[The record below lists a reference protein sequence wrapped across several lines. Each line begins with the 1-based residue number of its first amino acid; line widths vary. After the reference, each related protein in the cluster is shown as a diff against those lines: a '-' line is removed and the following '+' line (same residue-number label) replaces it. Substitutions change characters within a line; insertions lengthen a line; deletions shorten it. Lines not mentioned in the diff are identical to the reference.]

1 MSMIVN
7 RRDIDFYLYELLD
20 LEELLKNDRYKEHD
34 RDTVTAILDLAQ
46 QIAEEAFLPCAA
58 ELDEHEPIFEAGRA
72 ITPDSLK
79 ACLKTF
85 VEAGLPAA
93 TFDASLGGMQ
103 LPMLVANFMQ
113 GIFQAANGS
122 AVGYIFLTTSNAHM
136 LEACGSDAL
145 RARYLPPLVEGR
157 WFGTMC
163 LSEPHAGSSLSDI
176 RCMAEPLG
184 DGSFKLTGTKMWI
197 SGGDQDVSENIIHM
211 VLART
216 PGAPAGVKG
225 ISLFLVPKY
234 RVTETGEIGD
244 FNHIALAGLNHKM
257 GQRGI
262 TNTLLNFGEGG
273 DCLGYLVGAEHEGL
287 KNMFHMMNEAR
298 IGVGMGAAMSGL
310 AGYLYSLDY
319 ARNRPQG
326 RHPGI
331 KDPNSPMLPIIEHAD
346 IRRLLMEQKVTV
358 EGSIA
363 LLSYCT
369 QLVDQQEMAEEAA
382 ERERLTLL
390 LELLTPVAKSWPSE
404 YTLEA
409 NKHAIQILGGYGYT
423 REYPVERH
431 YRDNRLNP
439 IHEGTHG
446 IQGMDLLGRKVN
458 LAGGVTLS
466 IFEEEMQPALQA
478 AAGTETLAAMG
489 EALTDIWQLVKRT
502 VETVNQEADT
512 VARLS
517 SATPFLDAFGHV
529 AIAWLWL
536 RQAVIAREALQNG
549 AQADADF
556 YEGKVAACQF
566 FYRYHL
572 PQAAEKL
579 RYVASQDRSVLD
591 TQASWFTGQ

>member
-478 AAGTETLAAMG
+478 AAGSETLAAMG

>member
-369 QLVDQQEMAEEAA
+369 QLVDQQEMAEDAA
-382 ERERLTLL
+382 EKERLTLL

-591 TQASWFTGQ
+591 TQASWFIGQ

>member
-136 LEACGSDAL
+136 LEACGSDVL

-319 ARNRPQG
+319 ARNSPQG

-466 IFEEEMQPALQA
+466 IF
-478 AAGTETLAAMG
+478 
-489 EALTDIWQLVKRT
+489 
-502 VETVNQEADT
+502 
-512 VARLS
+512 
-517 SATPFLDAFGHV
+517 
-529 AIAWLWL
+529 
-536 RQAVIAREALQNG
+536 
-549 AQADADF
+549 
-556 YEGKVAACQF
+556 
-566 FYRYHL
+566 
-572 PQAAEKL
+572 
-579 RYVASQDRSVLD
+579 
-591 TQASWFTGQ
+591 

>member
-58 ELDEHEPIFEAGRA
+58 ELDEHEPVFEAGRA

-369 QLVDQQEMAEEAA
+369 QLVDQQEMAEDAA

-529 AIAWLWL
+529 VIAWLWL

>member
-369 QLVDQQEMAEEAA
+369 QLVDQQEMAEDAA
-382 ERERLTLL
+382 EKERLTLL

-466 IFEEEMQPALQA
+466 IFEEEMQPALEA
-478 AAGTETLAAMG
+478 AAGSETLAAMS
-489 EALTDIWQLVKRT
+489 EALTDIWHLVKRT

-529 AIAWLWL
+529 VIAWLWL

>member
-331 KDPNSPMLPIIEHAD
+331 KDPNAPMLPIIEHAD

-369 QLVDQQEMAEEAA
+369 QLVDQQEMAEDASEK
-382 ERERLTLL
+382 ERLTLL

-466 IFEEEMQPALQA
+466 IFEEEMQPALEA
-478 AAGTETLAAMG
+478 AAGRETLAAMG

>member
-20 LEELLKNDRYKEHD
+20 LEGLLKNDRYKEHD
-34 RDTVTAILDLAQ
+34 RDTVTAVLDLAQ

-58 ELDEHEPIFEAGRA
+58 ELDEHEPVFEAGRA
-72 ITPDSLK
+72 VTPDSLK

-184 DGSFKLTGTKMWI
+184 DGSFSLTGTKMWI
-197 SGGDQDVSENIIHM
+197 SGGDQDVSENIVHM

-273 DCLGYLVGAEHEGL
+273 ECLGYLVGAEHEGL

-369 QLVDQQEMAEEAA
+369 QLVDQQEMAEDASDK
-382 ERERLTLL
+382 ERLMLL

-458 LAGGVTLS
+458 LAGGATLS
-466 IFEEEMQPALQA
+466 IFEEEMQPALEA
-478 AAGTETLAAMG
+478 AAGSETLAAMG

-529 AIAWLWL
+529 VIAWLWL
-536 RQAVIAREALQNG
+536 RQALIAREALQNG

>member
-7 RRDIDFYLYELLD
+7 RRDIDFYLYEMLD
-20 LEELLKNDRYKEHD
+20 LEGLLKNDRYQEHD

-58 ELDEHEPIFEAGRA
+58 ELDEHEPVFEAGRA
-72 ITPDSLK
+72 VTPDSLK

-176 RCMAEPLG
+176 RCVAEPLG
-184 DGSFKLTGTKMWI
+184 DGSFSLTGTKMWI
-197 SGGDQDVSENIIHM
+197 SGGDQDVSENIVHM

-244 FNHIALAGLNHKM
+244 FNHVALAGLNHKM

-273 DCLGYLVGAEHEGL
+273 ECLGYLVGAEHEGL

-369 QLVDQQEMAEEAA
+369 QLVDQQVMGEDAVEK
-382 ERERLTLL
+382 ERLTLL

-466 IFEEEMQPALQA
+466 IFEEEMQPALEA
-478 AAGTETLAAMG
+478 AAGSETLAAMG
-489 EALTDIWQLVKRT
+489 GALTDIWQLVKRT

-529 AIAWLWL
+529 VIAWLWL

-591 TQASWFTGQ
+591 TRASWFTGQ

>member
-34 RDTVTAILDLAQ
+34 RDTVTAVLDLAQ

-58 ELDEHEPIFEAGRA
+58 ELDEHEPVFEAGRA
-72 ITPDSLK
+72 VTPDSLK

-85 VEAGLPAA
+85 IEAGLPAA

-184 DGSFKLTGTKMWI
+184 DGSFSLTGTKMWI
-197 SGGDQDVSENIIHM
+197 SGGDQDVSENIVHM

-273 DCLGYLVGAEHEGL
+273 ECLGYLVGAEHEGL

-369 QLVDQQEMAEEAA
+369 QLVDQQEMAEDASDK
-382 ERERLTLL
+382 ERLTLL

-529 AIAWLWL
+529 VIAWLWL

>member
-7 RRDIDFYLYELLD
+7 RRDIDFYLYEMLD
-20 LEELLKNDRYKEHD
+20 LEGLLKNDRYQEHD

-58 ELDEHEPIFEAGRA
+58 ELDEHEPVFEAGRA

-273 DCLGYLVGAEHEGL
+273 ECLGYLVGAEHEGL

-369 QLVDQQEMAEEAA
+369 QLVDQQVMAEDAVEK
-382 ERERLTLL
+382 ERLTLL

-478 AAGTETLAAMG
+478 AAGSETLAAMG
-489 EALTDIWQLVKRT
+489 EALTDIWQLVNRT

-529 AIAWLWL
+529 VIAWLWL

>member
-58 ELDEHEPIFEAGRA
+58 ELDEHEPVFEAGRA

-331 KDPNSPMLPIIEHAD
+331 KDPNAPMLPIIEHAD

-369 QLVDQQEMAEEAA
+369 QLVDQQEMAEDAA
-382 ERERLTLL
+382 EKERLTLL

-478 AAGTETLAAMG
+478 AAGSETLAAMG

>member
-478 AAGTETLAAMG
+478 AAGSETLAAMS
-489 EALTDIWQLVKRT
+489 EALTDIWHLVKRT

-566 FYRYHL
+566 FYRYPL

>member
-478 AAGTETLAAMG
+478 AAGSETLAAMG

-529 AIAWLWL
+529 VIAWLWL

>member
-7 RRDIDFYLYELLD
+7 RRDIDFYLYEMLD
-20 LEELLKNDRYKEHD
+20 LDGLLKNERYQEHD
-34 RDTVTAILDLAQ
+34 RDTVSAVFDLAQ

-58 ELDEHEPIFEAGRA
+58 ELDENEPVFEAGRA
-72 ITPDSLK
+72 VTPDSLK

-176 RCMAEPLG
+176 RCLAEPLG
-184 DGSFKLTGTKMWI
+184 DGSFKMTGTKMWI
-197 SGGDQDVSENIIHM
+197 SGGDQDVSENIVHM

-234 RVTETGEIGD
+234 RVDEAGALGD

-346 IRRLLMEQKVTV
+346 IRRLLMEQKVAV
-358 EGSIA
+358 EGSVA

-369 QLVDQQEMAEEAA
+369 QLVDQQSMAEDAA

-458 LAGGVTLS
+458 LAGGKVLDLLELEIQS
-466 IFEEEMQPALQA
+466 LLDQVSGYPHL
-478 AAGTETLAAMG
+478 ETLAQ
-489 EALTDIWQLVKRT
+489 ALEQAWQEVRAT
-502 VETVNQEADT
+502 VSAVNDHAD
-512 VARLS
+512 VLARLAN
-517 SATPFLDAFGHV
+517 ATPFLDAFGHV
-529 AIAWLWL
+529 VIAWLWL
-536 RQAVIAREALQNG
+536 WQAVVAQRALEYDPK
-549 AQADADF
+549 ADADF
-556 YEGKVAACQF
+556 YEGKLAACTF

-572 PQAAEKL
+572 PQAREKL
-579 RYVASQDRSVLD
+579 RYVGSIDRTALD
-591 TQASWFTGQ
+591 AKATWFTGV

>member
-20 LEELLKNDRYKEHD
+20 LEGLLKNDRYKEHD
-34 RDTVTAILDLAQ
+34 RDTVTAVLDLAQ

-58 ELDEHEPIFEAGRA
+58 ELDEHEPVFEAGRA
-72 ITPDSLK
+72 VTPDSLK

-85 VEAGLPAA
+85 IEAGLPAA

-184 DGSFKLTGTKMWI
+184 DGSFSLTGTKMWI
-197 SGGDQDVSENIIHM
+197 SGGDQDVSENIVHM

-273 DCLGYLVGAEHEGL
+273 ECLGYLVGAEHEGL

-369 QLVDQQEMAEEAA
+369 QLVDQQEMAEDASDK
-382 ERERLTLL
+382 ERLTLL

-458 LAGGVTLS
+458 LAGGATLS
-466 IFEEEMQPALQA
+466 IFEEEMQPALEA
-478 AAGTETLAAMG
+478 AAGSETLAAMG
-489 EALTDIWQLVKRT
+489 EAFTDIWQLVKRT

-529 AIAWLWL
+529 VIAWLWL
-536 RQAVIAREALQNG
+536 RQALIAREALQNG

>member
-369 QLVDQQEMAEEAA
+369 QLVDQQEMAEDVA
-382 ERERLTLL
+382 EKERLTLL

-529 AIAWLWL
+529 VIAWLWL

>member
-58 ELDEHEPIFEAGRA
+58 ELDEHEPVFEAGRA

-331 KDPNSPMLPIIEHAD
+331 KDPNAPMLPIIEHAD

-369 QLVDQQEMAEEAA
+369 QLVDQQEMAEDAA
-382 ERERLTLL
+382 EKERLTLL

-478 AAGTETLAAMG
+478 AAGSETLAAMG

-529 AIAWLWL
+529 VIAWLWL

>member
-20 LEELLKNDRYKEHD
+20 LEGLLKNDRYQEHD

-58 ELDEHEPIFEAGRA
+58 ELDEHEPVFEAGRA
-72 ITPDSLK
+72 VTPDSLK

-369 QLVDQQEMAEEAA
+369 QLVDQQEMAEDAA
-382 ERERLTLL
+382 EKERLTLL

-478 AAGTETLAAMG
+478 AAGSETLAAMG

>member
-331 KDPNSPMLPIIEHAD
+331 KDPNAPMLPIIEHAD

-369 QLVDQQEMAEEAA
+369 QLVDQQEMAEDAA
-382 ERERLTLL
+382 EKERLTLL

>member
-1 MSMIVN
+1 MIVN

-331 KDPNSPMLPIIEHAD
+331 KDPNAPMLPIIEHAD

-369 QLVDQQEMAEEAA
+369 QLVDQQEMAEDAA
-382 ERERLTLL
+382 EKERLTLL

-478 AAGTETLAAMG
+478 AAGSETLAAMG

-591 TQASWFTGQ
+591 TQASWFIGQ

>member
-7 RRDIDFYLYELLD
+7 RRDIDFYLYEMLD
-20 LEELLKNDRYKEHD
+20 LEELLKNDRYQEHD

-58 ELDEHEPIFEAGRA
+58 ELDEHEPVFEAGRA
-72 ITPDSLK
+72 VTPDSLK

-529 AIAWLWL
+529 VIAWLWL

>member
-478 AAGTETLAAMG
+478 AAGSETLAAMS

>member
-20 LEELLKNDRYKEHD
+20 LEELLKNDRYQEHD

-58 ELDEHEPIFEAGRA
+58 ELDENEPVFEAGRA
-72 ITPDSLK
+72 VTPDSLK

-369 QLVDQQEMAEEAA
+369 QLVDQQEMAEDAA
-382 ERERLTLL
+382 EKERLTLL

-478 AAGTETLAAMG
+478 AAGSETLAAMG

>member
-7 RRDIDFYLYELLD
+7 RRDIDFYLYEMLD
-20 LEELLKNDRYKEHD
+20 LEELLKNDRYQEHD

-58 ELDEHEPIFEAGRA
+58 ELDEHEPVFEAGRA
-72 ITPDSLK
+72 VTPDSLK

-331 KDPNSPMLPIIEHAD
+331 KDPNSPMLPIVEHAD

-529 AIAWLWL
+529 VIAWLWL

>member
-458 LAGGVTLS
+458 LAGGVTLA
-466 IFEEEMQPALQA
+466 IFEEEMQPALEA
-478 AAGTETLAAMG
+478 AADSESLAAMG
-489 EALTDIWQLVKRT
+489 EALANIWQLAKHT
-502 VETVNQEADT
+502 VETVNQEPDT
-512 VARLS
+512 VTRLS

-529 AIAWLWL
+529 VIAWLWL
-536 RQAVIAREALQNG
+536 RQALIADQALRRS
-549 AQADADF
+549 AQGDTDF

-579 RYVASQDRSVLD
+579 RYVASRDRSVLD
-591 TQASWFTGQ
+591 TQASWFTGF

>member
-7 RRDIDFYLYELLD
+7 RRDIDFYLYEMLD
-20 LEELLKNDRYKEHD
+20 LEELLKNDRYQEHD

-58 ELDEHEPIFEAGRA
+58 ELDEHEPVFEAGRA
-72 ITPDSLK
+72 VTPDSLK

-466 IFEEEMQPALQA
+466 IFEEEMQPALEA
-478 AAGTETLAAMG
+478 AAGSETLAAMG
-489 EALTDIWQLVKRT
+489 EALTDIWQLVRRT
-502 VETVNQEADT
+502 VETVNHEADT

-529 AIAWLWL
+529 VIAWLWL

>member
-7 RRDIDFYLYELLD
+7 RRDIDFYLYEMLD
-20 LEELLKNDRYKEHD
+20 LEGLLKSDRYQEHD

-58 ELDEHEPIFEAGRA
+58 ELDEHEPVFESGRA
-72 ITPDSLK
+72 VTPDSLK

-93 TFDASLGGMQ
+93 TFDAALGGMQ

-184 DGSFKLTGTKMWI
+184 DGSFSLTGTKMWI
-197 SGGDQDVSENIIHM
+197 SGGDQDVSENIVHM

-273 DCLGYLVGAEHEGL
+273 ECLGYLVGAEHEGL

-369 QLVDQQEMAEEAA
+369 QLVDQQEMAEDASDK
-382 ERERLTLL
+382 ERLTLL

-458 LAGGVTLS
+458 LAGGATLS
-466 IFEEEMQPALQA
+466 IFEEEMQPALEA
-478 AAGTETLAAMG
+478 AAGSETLAAMG

-529 AIAWLWL
+529 VIAWLWL
-536 RQAVIAREALQNG
+536 RQALIAREALQNG

>member
-478 AAGTETLAAMG
+478 AAGSETLAAMG

-529 AIAWLWL
+529 VIAWVWL

>member
-58 ELDEHEPIFEAGRA
+58 ELDEHEPVFEAGRA

-369 QLVDQQEMAEEAA
+369 QLVDQQEMAEDAA

>member
-20 LEELLKNDRYKEHD
+20 LEGLLKNDRYKEHD
-34 RDTVTAILDLAQ
+34 RDTVTAVLDLAQ

-58 ELDEHEPIFEAGRA
+58 ELDEHEPVFEAGRA
-72 ITPDSLK
+72 VTPDSLK

-85 VEAGLPAA
+85 IEAGLPAA

-184 DGSFKLTGTKMWI
+184 DGSFSLTGTKMWI
-197 SGGDQDVSENIIHM
+197 SGGDQDVSENIVHM

-273 DCLGYLVGAEHEGL
+273 ECLGYLVGAEHEGL

-369 QLVDQQEMAEEAA
+369 QLVDQQEMAEDASDK
-382 ERERLTLL
+382 ERLMLL

-458 LAGGVTLS
+458 LAGGATLS
-466 IFEEEMQPALQA
+466 IFEEEMQPALEA
-478 AAGTETLAAMG
+478 AAGSETLAAMG

-529 AIAWLWL
+529 VIAWLWL
-536 RQAVIAREALQNG
+536 RQALIAREALQNG

-556 YEGKVAACQF
+556 YEGKIAACQF